1 MAYKINKVVLKW
13 EGPKVSR
20 RLNAGVKRGVEEA
33 ARLIVAEAIRSIL
46 HDPKTGR
53 IYGGHQASAPG
64 EAPANWRGELVAGFS
79 IEMKGNRAIIR
90 NRAPHASMLE
100 LGTSRMAARPYLLPA
115 MMQMQKAAQR
125 TIARAIKK
133 ELAER

>member
-1 MAYKINKVVLKW
+1 MAYKVNKVVLKW

-33 ARLIVAEAIRSIL
+33 ARLIVQEAIRSIL

-64 EAPANWRGELVAGFS
+64 EAPANQYGELVSGFT

-90 NRAPHASMLE
+90 NRSPHAILLE
-100 LGTSRMAARPYLLPA
+100 LGTSRMAPRPFLLPA
-115 MMQMQKAAQR
+115 MVKMQRVAQR
-125 TIARAIKK
+125 TIARAIQH
-133 ELAER
+133 ELKGK